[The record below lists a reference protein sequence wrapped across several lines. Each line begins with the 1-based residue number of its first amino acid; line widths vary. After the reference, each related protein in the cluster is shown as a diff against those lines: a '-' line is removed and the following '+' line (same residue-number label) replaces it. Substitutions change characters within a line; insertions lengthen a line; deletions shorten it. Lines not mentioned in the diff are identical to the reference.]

1 MGPRPGKSENK
12 TGQDERQGREV
23 GELPGAAGEGV
34 RMEGARHRGASPPF
48 MSKHFLSTGPEPGC
62 VQSCEVGPQ
71 GARDRNNS
79 LPASDCNPAVPP

>member
-23 GELPGAAGEGV
+23 GELPGAARRRGEDG
-34 RMEGARHRGASPPF
+34 GGASPPF